1 MWGGVDTICNIR
13 LGTITNK
20 IVLMDHLVGLINKS
34 DRILKWNYG
43 LARIDSPF
51 DQHGYSKVDCS
62 PISEEARARQWDV
75 YKLK

>member
-1 MWGGVDTICNIR
+1 MDEIADTIYNIR

-51 DQHGYSKVDCS
+51 DQHGIVRSIALLFRRRLEPDS
-62 PISEEARARQWDV
+62 GTFIS
-75 YKLK
+75 